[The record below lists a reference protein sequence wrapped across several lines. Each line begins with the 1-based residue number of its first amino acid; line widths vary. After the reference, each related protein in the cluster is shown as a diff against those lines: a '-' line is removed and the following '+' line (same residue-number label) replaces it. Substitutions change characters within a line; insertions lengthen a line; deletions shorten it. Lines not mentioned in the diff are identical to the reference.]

1 MRGKGRFGQW
11 FSRLMTGRYG
21 VDHLSRFLS
30 IAVCVLLVLSLV
42 LRSLM
47 DGRVSAVINWIA
59 IAGLFW
65 SYWRSLSRNFTAR
78 QRENIRYLTV
88 QNRFTS
94 FFRRNRDNIRYRKE
108 YKFYQCP
115 GCKTTVRVPAGKG
128 RIRITCR
135 RCGYS
140 FEKKT

>member
-1 MRGKGRFGQW
+1 MKGKGRIGQW
-11 FSRLMTGRYG
+11 FGRLMLGRYG

-30 IAVCVLLVLSLV
+30 IAVCVLLVLSLL
-42 LRSLM
+42 LRSLW
-47 DGRVSAVINWIA
+47 DGRISSIVNWIA
-59 IAGLFW
+59 IAGLVW
-65 SYWRSLSRNFTAR
+65 SYWRTFSRNFTAR
-78 QRENIRYLTV
+78 QRENIRYLSI
-88 QNRFTS
+88 QNRFLS